1 VERAFL
7 LARETTVRMYSAFG
21 QSRGLGPDE
30 RGDLDVIASTGLVAK
45 VLELSGT
52 GSGGKGLSD
61 DTLGT
66 LVPGHKTKLPV
77 RRLGCVAATPLK
89 PQSR

>member
-66 LVPGHKTKLPV
+66 LVPGHKTKLP
-77 RRLGCVAATPLK
+77 RGC
-89 PQSR
+89 RHR